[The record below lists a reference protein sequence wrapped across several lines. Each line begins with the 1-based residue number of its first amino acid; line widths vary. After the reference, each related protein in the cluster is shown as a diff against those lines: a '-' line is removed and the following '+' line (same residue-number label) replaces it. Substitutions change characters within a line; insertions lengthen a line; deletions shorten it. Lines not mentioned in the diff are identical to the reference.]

1 MAIDACQ
8 HRFIDLALNVFPSHL
23 NRLKSSLNSPVP
35 MQAFARPK
43 IGPATIALELCIT
56 DPRSG
61 CYVFLDRQRPIYVG
75 ISRSVLSRIRQHVL
89 GKTHSDASLAYLMA
103 KRKFSGW
110 GTREAAMQADDFQ
123 QAFGDAQSYLKTLN
137 CAFISI
143 PNALELYLFE
153 AFAAMELDTAEWNT
167 FVTH

>member
-8 HRFIDLALNVFPSHL
+8 HKFTDLALNVFPSHL
-23 NRLKSSLNSPVP
+23 NRLKSSLHSPVP
-35 MQAFARPK
+35 MQVFARPRS
-43 IGPATIALELCIT
+43 GPATIALELGIT

-61 CYVFLDRQRPIYVG
+61 CYVFLARQRPIYVG

-103 KRKFSGW
+103 KRKLTGR

-123 QAFGDAQSYLKTLN
+123 QVFRDAQSDLKTLS
-137 CAFISI
+137 CSFISI

-153 AFAAMELDTAEWNT
+153 AFAAMELNTAEWNT